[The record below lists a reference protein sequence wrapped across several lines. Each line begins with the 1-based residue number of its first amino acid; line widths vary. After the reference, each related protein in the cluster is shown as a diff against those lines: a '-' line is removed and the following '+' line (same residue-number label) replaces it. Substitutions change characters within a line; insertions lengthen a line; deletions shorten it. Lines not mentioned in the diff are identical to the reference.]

1 MQELLNDEI
10 DHNQGLAV
18 SATEFARILGV
29 YKSTVSRA
37 ISEKRLKKS
46 LKKEGSRYK
55 ILVFEGCVEWYLNK
69 QLEKDRYASSPKDIE
84 KSRAR
89 KEHYKSLLTKL
100 DYEVRTGD
108 LISFAEAVQKGQEVC
123 IRARQLLENSRDKDC
138 FKIPLI
144 SDDFDARKFLKERDD
159 RFLKLLAEVNEE
171 LDKVRDQSALIENS
185 CDDEK
190 AEDADDDF

>member
-1 MQELLNDEI
+1 LQELLNDEI
-10 DHNQGLAV
+10 DNNQGLAV
-18 SATEFARILGV
+18 SAAEFARILGV

-37 ISEKRLKKS
+37 IREKRLKKS
-46 LKKEGSRYK
+46 LKKEGARYK
-55 ILVFEGCVEWYLNK
+55 ILIFEGCIEWYLNK
-69 QLEKDRYASSPKDIE
+69 QLEKDRYASSPIDIE

-144 SDDFDARKFLKERDD
+144 SDDFDARQFLKERDD
-159 RFLKLLAEVNEE
+159 RFLNLLAEINEE
-171 LDKVRDQSALIENS
+171 IEKVRDHSGLNDNS
-185 CDDEK
+185 CDDRKKEGV
-190 AEDADDDF
+190 DDEI